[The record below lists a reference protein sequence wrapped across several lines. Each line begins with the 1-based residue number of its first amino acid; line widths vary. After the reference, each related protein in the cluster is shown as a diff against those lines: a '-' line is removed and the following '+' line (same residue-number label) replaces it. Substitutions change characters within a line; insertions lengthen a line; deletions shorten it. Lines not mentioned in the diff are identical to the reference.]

1 MKIIHLSDLH
11 IGKKVNGFNMIADQ
25 EDILKKILAAIEKE
39 KPDVLL
45 VAGDVYDRYL
55 PAGEAVTLLDDFL
68 TAVATFRVK
77 VMLIGGNHDSAERL
91 SFGSRLMEAGGVY
104 IAGGYKGKTDP
115 VVLEDEFGKVCFYLL
130 PFVKPVDVT
139 RFFPDAGIN
148 SYTDAVN
155 AAIKQMELD
164 TSLRNII
171 VTHQFVTGAER
182 SESEDVAVGGADNV
196 DAAVFDSFD
205 YVALGHLHR
214 PQRVGKDN
222 IRYCGTP
229 LKYSFSEANDSKSL
243 TVVELA
249 GKGNLRIREIPLAPL
264 HDLREIRGK
273 YSDLM
278 NRQNY
283 ENTPVADYL
292 HVVLT
297 DEEEEYNAFAKLSK
311 VYPNIM
317 KLDYDNRKTRSRN
330 DAAAIAQPAA
340 NLLPDA
346 LFETF
351 FAQQTGREMS
361 DRQKQFVAGLVEKI
375 WEDKP
380 CDQ

>member
-1 MKIIHLSDLH
+1 LH

-243 TVVELA
+243 TVVELS
-249 GKGNLRIREIPLAPL
+249 GKENLRIREIPLAPL